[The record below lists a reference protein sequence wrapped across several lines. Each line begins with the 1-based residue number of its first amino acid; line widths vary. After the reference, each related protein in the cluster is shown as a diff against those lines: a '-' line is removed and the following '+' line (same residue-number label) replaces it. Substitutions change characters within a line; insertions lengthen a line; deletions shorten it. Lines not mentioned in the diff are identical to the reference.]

1 MSGTYFRYVRLH
13 DAGDFTTGEHG
24 LFCTVW
30 ASGFILRKMDVPHGE
45 WSAHGEFICT
55 RSA

>member
-13 DAGDFTTGEHG
+13 DAGDFMTGQHG

-30 ASGFILRKMDVPHGE
+30 ASGFILRKMDPPHGE
-45 WSAHGEFICT
+45 WSAHGEFICM